1 MNDRLTDLASLREEI
16 DNIDKDILRLIQ
28 NRLNISSKIGNF
40 KQKGDEIIRP
50 GREAQ
55 ILRACA
61 EYATDFLPREVIL
74 SIWRELITASCLTQ
88 SKISISVCAPDKSVG
103 YWSLARDHFGTVVP
117 MKLYKSPKETIQL
130 VSNTPNSIGLI
141 PSPEEYGNDQWWT
154 YLVSQNENFPKII
167 GKLPFMRS
175 IDEQFEDI
183 ESYIVSNSKPE
194 FSGKDKT
201 WIVLELN
208 KKISF
213 DLMQQNVRNVYNSC
227 SLKDIYSET
236 QDSIYYLFEME
247 GFYNSN
253 SQELIK
259 IHNSASEIKHVY
271 VLGSFAY

>member
-16 DNIDKDILRLIQ
+16 DNIDKGILRLIK
-28 NRLNISSKIGNF
+28 NRLNISSKIADF

-55 ILRACA
+55 ILRACS
-61 EYATDFLPREVIL
+61 EHATDLLPREVIL

-88 SKISISVCAPDKSVG
+88 SKITIAVCAPDKSVG

-130 VSNTPNSIGLI
+130 VSNTPNSLGLI
-141 PSPEEYGNDQWWT
+141 PSPEEYSNDQWWS
-154 YLVSQNENFPKII
+154 YLVSKNQNSPKII

-175 IDEQFEDI
+175 VDEQFEDI
-183 ESYIVSNSKPE
+183 ESYLISNSQPE
-194 FSGKDKT
+194 SSGKDKT
-201 WIVLELN
+201 WIVIELN

-213 DLMQQNVRNVYNSC
+213 DLMQENVRNIYNFC
-227 SLKDIYSET
+227 SLKHIFSET
-236 QDSIYYLFEME
+236 KDSIYYLFEME

-259 IHNSASEIKHVY
+259 IHNSTPEIKDTY